1 MSAMERLEHADAIAR
16 LRGHDVSLFGGDAAT
31 AASVS
36 TRLGWTDLAASAQTT
51 LAVAA
56 ELAADART
64 DGVTDVVLLG
74 MGGSSLASLVIG
86 GFLGGDGPALHV
98 LDTVS
103 PITVR
108 RTLEALDPAS
118 TLYLIASKSGGT
130 IEPNALYAVFR
141 DHANRVLGEHEAGR
155 RFIAL
160 TDPDSA
166 LTGFLFLGGMRR
178 VRTDHVAILT
188 YVEPVS
194 AVVLAA
200 IFLGEPLTAATL
212 VGGVLVVAGGVLVAR
227 IESREAYPLEVADA
241 EEPA

>member
-108 RTLEALDPAS
+108 RTL
-118 TLYLIASKSGGT
+118 
-130 IEPNALYAVFR
+130 
-141 DHANRVLGEHEAGR
+141 
-155 RFIAL
+155 
-160 TDPDSA
+160 DSA
-166 LTGFLFLGGMRR
+166 RSCIHALPHR
-178 VRTDHVAILT
+178 
-188 YVEPVS
+188 EQ
-194 AVVLAA
+194 
-200 IFLGEPLTAATL
+200 
-212 VGGVLVVAGGVLVAR
+212 VGWHDRAERALRGIPR
-227 IESREAYPLEVADA
+227 SREPGARRTRGGPPLHRTHRSG
-241 EEPA
+241 